1 MTDPSRFRSPG
12 SVSGDVV
19 TVVSAVVFVEPDDVI
34 CMIDAVVEVVA
45 AERDVDAVVVTV
57 FPVDD
62 VVTFDPVEIVVSV
75 GFVTVVVVTVTET
88 LLTEETVVCVIVV
101 VLVDSVCDSVRVV
114 SEYEVVC
121 CTVCEVVS
129 DAETREVLVSVVLL
143 LPTESDVS
151 GVVDVVVRML
161 SVSVNVVVVSLS
173 AVIG

>member
-19 TVVSAVVFVEPDDVI
+19 TVVSAVVCVEPDDVI

-62 VVTFDPVEIVVSV
+62 VVTLDPVEIVVSV
-75 GFVTVVVVTVTET
+75 GFVTVVVVTVTEA

-101 VLVDSVCDSVRVV
+101 VLVDSVC
-114 SEYEVVC
+114 
-121 CTVCEVVS
+121 
-129 DAETREVLVSVVLL
+129 
-143 LPTESDVS
+143 
-151 GVVDVVVRML
+151 
-161 SVSVNVVVVSLS
+161 
-173 AVIG
+173 